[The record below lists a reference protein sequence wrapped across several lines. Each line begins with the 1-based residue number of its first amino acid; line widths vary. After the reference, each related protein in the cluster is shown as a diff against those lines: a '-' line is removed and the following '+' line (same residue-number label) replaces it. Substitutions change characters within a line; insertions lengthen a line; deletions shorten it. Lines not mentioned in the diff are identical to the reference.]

1 MNDGFYRAFEDRH
14 RGSRDLI
21 KERLEAYL
29 PFIRPLGHLYPGAT
43 AIDLGCGR
51 GEFLE
56 VLESVGLSA
65 AGVDLDAGMLDA
77 CRERGLAVQQDD
89 ALAYLASLTDE
100 SQAVVSAFH
109 LVEHISF
116 DQLRQLVSEALRVL
130 LPGGLLIM
138 ETPNPENIIVATR
151 NFYLDPTHQHPI
163 PPLLL
168 SFVADFAGFKR
179 VKTIRL
185 QESTD
190 LAGKAEVSLHD
201 VLQGVSPDY
210 AVIAQKN
217 AEQSILSSTNEPFEC
232 EYGLTIETLTARH
245 DSTWRLEVHRVEA
258 MVKALEIQAQELERV
273 GQQTLGQLKAIYASK
288 SWRITAPLRWAGS
301 AMRGFTTSAMR
312 LHAKV
317 FLQRAAHFV
326 GRHPRLKNAALK
338 ILNRFPRVKSRLFH
352 VITGIKIQSV
362 RLQNVPIEVA
372 NLSPRARQ
380 IHADLKAAIKRRQ
393 KERI

>member
-1 MNDGFYRAFEDRH
+1 MNDGFYRAFE
-14 RGSRDLI
+14 
-21 KERLEAYL
+21 ERLYAPREHIKNLRRQYL
-29 PFIRPLGHLYPGAT
+29 SFVMPLTALYPNAP
-43 AIDLGCGR
+43 AFDIGCGR
-51 GEFLE
+51 GEWLE
-56 VLESVGLSA
+56 LMSEIGLTPY
-65 AGVDLDAGMLDA
+65 GVDLDDGMLQACLELGLPATNGDA
-77 CRERGLAVQQDD
+77 INYLMSLPSESHAVI
-89 ALAYLASLTDE
+89 
-100 SQAVVSAFH
+100 SAFH
-109 LVEHISF
+109 VVEHISF

-151 NFYLDPTHQHPI
+151 NFYLDPTHQRPI

-190 LAGKAEVSLHD
+190 LAGKAEISLHD